1 MFSVLKSFYLSPF
14 EIPDNYNIAMA
25 CIELELTMPVH
36 TLSDI
41 ADYLSTKLFLVFQ
54 ISNVYQTSNFKL

>member
-41 ADYLSTKLFLVFQ
+41 ADYLSTKLFFGLPDFKC
-54 ISNVYQTSNFKL
+54 ISDIKF